1 MCARDAQAGGTHLG
15 RGKRKLSSS
24 PADVV
29 FLSEEQE
36 RLRIATELRDS
47 TSQSIAALKMNLGVL
62 KKMWN
67 PTRPGAIVALNECL
81 DLAQQCEQEVR
92 ILSHLLYP
100 PLLEEFGLSS
110 SLRHYLAGVE
120 SRNGVKV
127 RLTMKLRPRT
137 RLPRA
142 VEITLFRVIQ
152 ECLSLVRVE
161 DGAAPVRI
169 QLSQQRNQ
177 DEVSLEMK
185 CRKGAAGNEVAALD
199 AGEGHGMTVMQE
211 RVRRLGGE
219 LVVENGDD
227 GLALRALMPI
237 TAKYS

>member
-1 MCARDAQAGGTHLG
+1 M
-15 RGKRKLSSS
+15 
-24 PADVV
+24 

-67 PTRPGAIVALNECL
+67 STRPGALMALNECL
-81 DLAQQCEQEVR
+81 DLAHQCEQEVR

-100 PLLEEFGLSS
+100 PLLEEFGLGS

-127 RLTMKLRPRT
+127 RLTMKLRRRT

-161 DGAAPVRI
+161 DGGSPVRI
-169 QLSQQRNQ
+169 QLSEQPNQ

-185 CRKGAAGNEVAALD
+185 CRKGAAGNEVPTRD
-199 AGEGHGMTVMQE
+199 ARDGHGITVMQE

-219 LVVENGDD
+219 LVLENGND

-237 TAKYS
+237 TPRES